1 MISINVYLQGFAL
14 SFGLIVAIGAQNAFV
29 LRQGLRREHIV
40 SIVVFCAIADALLIA
55 FGVFGMAEFIGRY
68 VGLARWLAVLGAG
81 FLFVYGWQAFGRALR
96 ANQLASSQDGEPQA
110 YWAAMFQVVAF
121 TLFNPHVYLDTLLL
135 VGSVGAQQPDA
146 LRLWFVLGACSASV
160 IWFSLLGFGAMAL
173 APLFANPKTWRLLDA
188 FIGVVMWGLAGSLL
202 SYLAN
207 TL

>member
-1 MISINVYLQGFAL
+1 MYLQGFAL

-55 FGVFGMAEFIGRY
+55 LGVFGMAELIGRH

-81 FLFVYGWQAFGRALR
+81 FLFVYGWQAFGRAFR